1 MFVDRHGAD
10 QVFRNILA
18 NAINYTED
26 MGKIEV
32 KARSLGA
39 NVTIEVK
46 DNGVGIAKE
55 DLNRIFDRFYRVEK
69 SRSRAM
75 GGTGLGLSIA
85 KEIIESMGGSI
96 KIETVLNEGT
106 KVTLNFAGVL

>member
-1 MFVDRHGAD
+1 M
-10 QVFRNILA
+10 
-18 NAINYTED
+18 
-26 MGKIEV
+26 
-32 KARSLGA
+32 
-39 NVTIEVK
+39 
-46 DNGVGIAKE
+46 GIAKE

-96 KIETVLNEGT
+96 KIESVLNEGT
-106 KVTLNFAGVL
+106 KVTLNFAGVLWKKFCQI